1 MRWSEDKE
9 SWQKVLEYTARNLNE
24 KWSPDVKKE
33 CMELSQKFY
42 DPYAHREADMMPFM
56 KRNREMLM
64 EIMDDWNIS
73 ITRLSLE
80 VSLTRDSV
88 SRLIDLKGFPSE
100 RAKELIYDM
109 YGVELITRR
118 NVIDGEYDMVGV

>member
-42 DPYAHREADMMPFM
+42 DPYAHKPIDMMPYLKHNQEKLLGVIKDLNMSTTRFANEISLD
-56 KRNREMLM
+56 RN
-64 EIMDDWNIS
+64 
-73 ITRLSLE
+73 
-80 VSLTRDSV
+80 SV
-88 SRLIDLKGFPSE
+88 ARVLDLKGFPSIRFQE
-100 RAKELIYDM
+100 TVYDM
-109 YGVELITRR
+109 YGVKMITRR
-118 NVIDGEYDMVGV
+118 SVLEREAGL